1 MTYTLMIPKYPST
14 AGIVFSGEARKLLFD
29 IFKDILVNYEINYQ
43 KYHKIKHFTHL
54 KPNMIFNFVYILS
67 FLVINIFTK

>member
-1 MTYTLMIPKYPST
+1 MGS
-14 AGIVFSGEARKLLFD
+14 ARLELYLVGRHGNYFFD
-29 IFKDILVNYEINYQ
+29 IFKDILVNYKINYQ